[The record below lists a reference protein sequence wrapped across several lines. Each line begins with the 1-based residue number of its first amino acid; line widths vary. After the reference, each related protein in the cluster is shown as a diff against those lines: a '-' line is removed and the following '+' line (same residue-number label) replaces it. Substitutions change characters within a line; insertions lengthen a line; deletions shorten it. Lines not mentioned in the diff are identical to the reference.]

1 MAIEERRSGK
11 SAASTT
17 QAIRRAARPGKSLDS
32 RVRGCQFQDVPSI
45 SWRPPRAWLRPLF
58 VLGHASKGVIYLL
71 VGGLAL
77 LAAFSRRG
85 KVAGE
90 EGAVK
95 TLGEQPFGRYLL
107 IAAGVGLVC
116 YAVWRVLNSIL
127 NLENKRGLEGAGQR
141 VGGLLSALVHGSLA
155 VTAFQLGTGRR
166 AHGHEGKSHIWVE
179 RVLDRPFGDAIVAIA
194 GLGLIGFALH
204 QLYSAVVGKLAE
216 PLAPPPRHGR
226 WMRNAGRLGLA
237 ARGVVFSVIGARLLK
252 AGLDERSHHARDFGS
267 ALRELASQP
276 GGTAW
281 LSAVAAGLAAYGV
294 YQLVVARYG
303 RVPGA

>member
-11 SAASTT
+11 SAATTT

-32 RVRGCQFQDVPSI
+32 RVRGCQFHDVSPI
-45 SWRPPRAWLRPLF
+45 SRPPRAWLRPLF
-58 VLGHASKGVIYLL
+58 VLGHGSKGVIYLL

-107 IAAGVGLVC
+107 LAAGVGLVC
-116 YAVWRVLNSIL
+116 YALWRVLNSTF
-127 NLENKRGLEGAGQR
+127 NLENRRGLEGAGQR
-141 VGGLLSALVHGSLA
+141 IGGLFSALVHGSLA
-155 VTAFQLGTGRR
+155 LMAFQLGTGQR

-179 RVLDRPFGDAIVAIA
+179 RVLNKPFGDALIAIV
-194 GLGLIGFALH
+194 GLGLVAFALH

-216 PLAPPPRHGR
+216 DLAPPPRHGR

-237 ARGVVFSVIGARLLK
+237 ARGVVFSIIGARLLK
-252 AGLDERSHHARDFGS
+252 AGLDERSGHTRDFGS

-276 GGTAW
+276 GGAVW
-281 LSAVAAGLAAYGV
+281 LGAVAAGLAAYGV

-303 RVPGA
+303 RVPTA

>member
-1 MAIEERRSGK
+1 MP
-11 SAASTT
+11 ST
-17 QAIRRAARPGKSLDS
+17 
-32 RVRGCQFQDVPSI
+32 
-45 SWRPPRAWLRPLF
+45 SWRPPRTWLRPLF
-58 VLGHASKGVIYLL
+58 ALGHASKGIIYVL

-77 LAAFSRRG
+77 LTAFGGRG

-116 YAVWRVLNSIL
+116 YALWRVLNSIF
-127 NLENKRGLEGAGQR
+127 NLENRRGLGGAGQR
-141 VGGLLSALVHGSLA
+141 IGGLFSALVHGSLA
-155 VTAFQLGTGRR
+155 LTAFQLGTGRR

-179 RVLDRPFGDAIVAIA
+179 RALDKPFGDALVAIV
-194 GLGLIGFALH
+194 GIGLIGFALH

-216 PLAPPPRHGR
+216 PVDPPPRHGR

-237 ARGVVFSVIGARLLK
+237 ARGVVFSIIGARLLK
-252 AGLDERSHHARDFGS
+252 AGLDERSHNARDFGS

-276 GGTAW
+276 GGAAW
-281 LSAVAAGLAAYGV
+281 LERRRGRPGRVRAVPAGRRPLRPRARRLIAAARAAAAY
-294 YQLVVARYG
+294 AR
-303 RVPGA
+303 RP